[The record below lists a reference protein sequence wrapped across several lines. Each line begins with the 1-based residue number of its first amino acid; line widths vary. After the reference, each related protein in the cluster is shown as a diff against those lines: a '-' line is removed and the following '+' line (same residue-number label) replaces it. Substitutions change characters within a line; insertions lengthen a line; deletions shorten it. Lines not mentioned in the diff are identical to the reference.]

1 MKIQHGQSIHGFR
14 IESVSDLPEFRGRG
28 ISARHEATGLEIFHL
43 YNDDPENLFS
53 FIFKTPPRDN
63 SGVAH
68 IVEHAVLA
76 GSKRFPIKDPF
87 LVLLKGSLN
96 TFLNAMTY
104 PDKTVY
110 PGASTVPKDYYNLMT
125 VYGDAVFFPMLKKEI
140 FLQEG
145 VRLQPSNEGLELS
158 GVVFNE
164 MQGNYSSFESVVG
177 EWSYRGLF
185 PDSSY
190 GYDSGGEPQAIRELR
205 YEDFLKFH
213 SDYYHP
219 SNCRVFLYG
228 NIPTEEQ
235 LAFLQEQFLSAFDG
249 PRKVDASIS
258 MEPDWAAPRT
268 LTVNAPAGS
277 GDDDSRENGASVL
290 VSWRLKNVDDPEY
303 LLTWEVLA
311 EILLGNPGSPLYKAL
326 MDSRLGED
334 LSPSCGLD
342 SELRDLVFSAGLRGM
357 DPDKREMLEETIFG
371 LLKNLAA
378 EGIPEEFREAALAR
392 IDFRHREIRG
402 GVPFGLRL
410 MGRALRGWLHG
421 HKPEATMRYEEVIA
435 SFKERLQREPD
446 YFSRLIKEELIEN
459 SNRVVVTIRPDDQ
472 YYLHNEE
479 DEQDWLSRRKSELGS
494 EGIAK
499 LEEDYHRMTIFQET
513 PDKAEELAKVPCVTI
528 DDLPRDVRKY
538 SLEDRL
544 LDSSK
549 VGTVPVSLHETFCNG
564 VVYLD
569 LAIDISGLEQD
580 EYLLLP
586 YFSKY
591 LCNTGYPGVSYDRVA
606 TLLSRH
612 SGGFYSFLE
621 ASDRIDAPEDPAL
634 FLYFRIKAL
643 EDELP
648 RTLEIIGRLLNTG
661 ILDDRQRLKE
671 ELLELRNDM
680 RSAVVSSGH
689 SFASLRASRGF
700 SKVLSLEEAWR
711 GIEQF
716 LYINALSTDFDDSWK
731 NLSKRMS
738 RLRKKI
744 LSRERMLLNLTADT
758 GSLERIEPA
767 VTGFFAGF
775 SSAGEKKKPR
785 ELSDVAA
792 VPKYQALV
800 IPTTVNYAAQVF
812 PSSRL
817 GDTEHPYEDLLA
829 HILKVESLWEKIRM
843 QGGAYGAF
851 ASVNATEGVFSMASY
866 RDPHTFRTLQA
877 FRDSLSELTRGVDP
891 LLLEKSIIS
900 VVGRELRPLSPGEK
914 GMLAFRRRL
923 YCISDEER
931 QKKRDTIL
939 SAAPADIRRAA
950 ERLIAAL
957 DENAKAVL
965 VTSKEGWQEALEHIP
980 DLAANYLTLPV

>member
-1 MKIQHGQSIHGFR
+1 MNMHHGQSIHGFR
-14 IESVSDLPEFRGRG
+14 IESISDLPEFRGRG
-28 ISARHEATGLEIFHL
+28 ISARHEATGLELFHL
-43 YNDDPENLFS
+43 HNDDPENLFS
-53 FIFKTPPRDN
+53 FIFKTPPKDN

-76 GSKRFPIKDPF
+76 GSRRFPIKDPF

-110 PGASTVPKDYYNLMT
+110 PGASTVPRDYYNLMT
-125 VYGDAVFFPMLKKEI
+125 VYGDAVFFPLLRREI

-145 VRLQPSNEGLELS
+145 VRLQPSEDGLELS

-164 MQGNYSSFESVVG
+164 MQGNYSSFESLVG

-190 GYDSGGEPQAIRELR
+190 GYDSGGEPQAIRELSYEEFCR
-205 YEDFLKFH
+205 YH
-213 SDYYHP
+213 ADYYHP
-219 SNCRVFLYG
+219 SNCRIFLYG

-235 LAFLQEQFLSAFDG
+235 LAFLQEQFLSSFDS
-249 PRKVDASIS
+249 PRQVDASIS
-258 MEPDWAAPRT
+258 MEPDWDAPRT

-277 GDDDSRENGASVL
+277 GDEGGGENGASVL

-303 LLTWEVLA
+303 LLAWEVLA

-357 DPDKREMLEETIFG
+357 DPDRRESLEDTIFG

-378 EGIPEEFREAALAR
+378 EGIPGEFREAALAR

-421 HKPEATMRYEEVIA
+421 HRPETTMRYEEVIQ
-435 SFKERLQREPD
+435 SLKTRLQREPD
-446 YFSRLIKEELIEN
+446 YFSRFIREELLDN
-459 SNRVVVTIRPDDQ
+459 ANRVVVTIRPDDQ

-479 DEQDWLSRRKSELGS
+479 DEKEWLSRKISELGG
-494 EGIAK
+494 EGIRK
-499 LEEDYHRMTIFQET
+499 VTEEYRLMTSFQET
-513 PDKAEELAKVPCVTI
+513 PDPAEELAKVPCVSI
-528 DDLPRDVRKY
+528 EDLPREVKRY
-538 SLEDRL
+538 SLEDHL
-544 LDSSK
+544 LN
-549 VGTVPVSLHETFCNG
+549 GRAGIVPVSLHETFCNG

-569 LAIDISGLEQD
+569 LAIDVSGLEQD

-606 TLLSRH
+606 TLLARH

-621 ASDRIDAPEDPAL
+621 ASDRIDAPDDPAL
-634 FLYFRIKAL
+634 YLYFRIKAL
-643 EDELP
+643 EAELP
-648 RTLEIIGRLLNTG
+648 RTLEIISRLLNNG

-700 SKVLSLEEAWR
+700 SGVLSLEELWR

-716 LYINALSTDFDDSWK
+716 LYINALSSDFDDSWK
-731 NLSKRMS
+731 KLSRRMS
-738 RLRKKI
+738 ALRKK
-744 LSRERMLLNLTADT
+744 LLNREHMLLNITADT
-758 GSLERIEPA
+758 GLLERIGPA
-767 VTGFFAGF
+767 VTEFFTAF
-775 SSAGEKKKPR
+775 PSGEKKKKRPLVDALPVPR
-785 ELSDVAA
+785 
-792 VPKYQALV
+792 YQALL
-800 IPTTVNYAAQVF
+800 IPTTVNYAALAF

-817 GDTEHPYEDLLA
+817 GDREHPYEDLLA

-851 ASVNATEGVFSMASY
+851 ASVNATEGVFAMASY
-866 RDPHTFRTLQA
+866 RDPHTFRTFQA
-877 FRDSLSELTRGVDP
+877 FRDSLAELKEGTDP
-891 LLLEKSIIS
+891 LLLEKAVIS
-900 VVGRELRPLSPGEK
+900 VAGRELRPLAPGEE

-923 YCISDEER
+923 YSISDDER
-931 QKKRDTIL
+931 QKKRETIL
-939 SAAPADIRRAA
+939 SAGSEDIRRAA
-950 ERLIAAL
+950 ERLMSAMDAQ
-957 DENAKAVL
+957 AKAVL
-965 VTSKEGWQEALEHIP
+965 VTSRDGWKESAEIIP
-980 DLAANYLTLPV
+980 ELASEYLNLPV

>member
-1 MKIQHGQSIHGFR
+1 MSIHHGQSIHGFR

-28 ISARHEATGLEIFHL
+28 ITARHEATGLELFHL
-43 YNDDPENLFS
+43 HNDDSENLFS
-53 FIFKTPPRDN
+53 FIFKTPPKDN

-110 PGASTVPKDYYNLMT
+110 PGASTVPRDYYNLMT
-125 VYGDAVFFPMLKKEI
+125 VYGDAVFFPLLRKEI

-145 VRLQPSNEGLELS
+145 VRLQPADDGLELS

-190 GYDSGGEPQAIRELR
+190 GYDSGGEPQAIRELN
-205 YEDFLKFH
+205 YEDFRRYH
-213 SDYYHP
+213 ADYYHP
-219 SNCRVFLYG
+219 SNCRIFLYG

-235 LAFLQEQFLSAFDG
+235 LVFLQEQFLSVFDG
-249 PRKVDASIS
+249 PRQVDASIS
-258 MEPDWAAPRT
+258 EEPDWDAPRT
-268 LTVNAPAGS
+268 LAVNAPAGS
-277 GDDDSRENGASVL
+277 GDDASGENGASVL
-290 VSWRLKNVDDPEY
+290 VSWRLRKVDNPEY
-303 LLTWEVLA
+303 LLAWEVLA

-357 DPDKREMLEETIFG
+357 DADKREALEETIFG

-378 EGIPEEFREAALAR
+378 EGIPEEYREAALAR

-421 HKPEATMRYEEVIA
+421 HRPETTLRYEEVID
-435 SFKERLQREPD
+435 SLKTRLQREPD
-446 YFSRLIKEELIEN
+446 YFSRLIKEELLEN
-459 SNRVVVTIRPDDQ
+459 TNRVVVTIRPDDQ

-479 DEQDWLSRRKSELGS
+479 DEKQWLSRRVSELGS
-494 EGIAK
+494 DGIVSIS
-499 LEEDYHRMTIFQET
+499 EEYRRMTVFQET
-513 PDKAEELAKVPCVTI
+513 PDPAEELAKVPCVTI
-528 DDLPRDVRKY
+528 DDLPRKVKRY

-544 LDSSK
+544 LNSSK
-549 VGTVPVSLHETFCNG
+549 AGTVPLSLHETFCNG

-569 LAIDISGLEQD
+569 LAVDVSGLEQD

-591 LCNTGYPGVSYDRVA
+591 ICNTGYPGVSYDRVA
-606 TLLSRH
+606 TLLARH

-621 ASDRIDAPEDPAL
+621 ASDRIADPDNPATY
-634 FLYFRIKAL
+634 LYFRIKTL
-643 EDELP
+643 EAELP
-648 RTLEIIGRLLNTG
+648 RSLEIVSRLLNTG

-689 SFASLRASRGF
+689 SFASLRASRAF
-700 SKVLSLEEAWR
+700 SGVLSLEESWR

-716 LYINALSTDFDDSWK
+716 LYVNSLSSDFDDSWK
-731 NLSKRMS
+731 KLAKRISK
-738 RLRKKI
+738 LRKKV
-744 LSRERMLLNLTADT
+744 LNREHMLLNVTADT
-758 GSLERIEPA
+758 GVLERIEPVLA
-767 VTGFFAGF
+767 DFFTAF
-775 SSAGEKKKPR
+775 SSGEKRKKRDLPVPV
-785 ELSDVAA
+785 S

-800 IPTTVNYAAQVF
+800 IPTTVNYAALVF

-817 GDTEHPYEDLLA
+817 GDGEHPYEDLIA

-851 ASVNATEGVFSMASY
+851 ASVNATEGIFAMASY
-866 RDPHTFRTLQA
+866 RDPHTYRTFQA
-877 FRDSLSELTRGVDP
+877 FRVSLAELQEGTDP
-891 LLLEKSIIS
+891 LLLEKAVIS
-900 VVGRELRPLSPGEK
+900 LGGRELRPLAPGEE
-914 GMLAFRRRL
+914 GMMAFRRRL
-923 YCISDEER
+923 YSISDDER
-931 QKKRDTIL
+931 QRKREILL
-939 SAAPADIRRAA
+939 SAGPEDIRRAA
-950 ERLIAAL
+950 GRLMLAL
-957 DENAKAVL
+957 ESRANAVL
-965 VTSKEGWQEALEHIP
+965 VTSREGWKESAKHIP
-980 DLAANYLTLPV
+980 ELESEYIILPV